1 VAAQEPRTATVRR
14 ATNETTVEV
23 ELRLDGQGDAAV
35 ATGIGF
41 LDHLLDSLA
50 RHGLFDLRVR
60 ADGDLH
66 VDEHHTAEDVAIALG
81 RAFDQALGERRGIRR
96 IAHAYAPLDEALA
109 LAVVDAGGRGY
120 AVVDADFVG
129 RRIGGLDGD
138 LVRHIVET
146 LARESRCTI
155 HARVLYGSNDH
166 HRAEALVKALARA
179 LDAATAL
186 DERRSDVPSTKGT
199 LTA

>member
-1 VAAQEPRTATVRR
+1 MVGESRTATVRR
-14 ATNETTVEV
+14 TTSETSVEV
-23 ELRLDGQGDAAV
+23 ELNLDGQGHAEV

-41 LDHLLDSLA
+41 LDHMLDSLA
-50 RHGLFDLRVR
+50 RHALFDVRVR
-60 ADGDLH
+60 ASGDLQ

-81 RAFDQALGERRGIRR
+81 RALDQALGERRGIRR

-120 AVVDADFVG
+120 AVVEADFGG
-129 RRIGGLDGD
+129 RRIGTLDGD
-138 LVRHIVET
+138 LVRHFVET

-155 HARVLYGSNDH
+155 HARVFCGTNDH

-179 LDAATAL
+179 LDAATSL
-186 DERRSDVPSTKGT
+186 DPRRGDVPSTKGT
-199 LTA
+199 LTE